1 MSTDTSI
8 RVMNCSNCGDIVKEG
23 INFCPY
29 CGKKVDMDRLIIKKI
44 DKCKDNRSPSV
55 GLTEKEL
62 ILPKKRSNKK
72 NPILAAFLSFIIPG
86 AGQMYEQEIRKG
98 IIYLIIS
105 IVVPTMALG
114 LLYENKNMYIAI
126 FAFLI
131 LIAYL
136 IFNIYIIVEAYR
148 IAKLTTIQS

>member
-1 MSTDTSI
+1 M
-8 RVMNCSNCGDIVKEG
+8 
-23 INFCPY
+23 
-29 CGKKVDMDRLIIKKI
+29 
-44 DKCKDNRSPSV
+44 
-55 GLTEKEL
+55 
-62 ILPKKRSNKK
+62 LPKKRSNKK

-114 LLYENKNMYIAI
+114 LLYENKNMFIAI
-126 FAFLI
+126 FAYLI

-148 IAKLTTIQS
+148 TAKLPTIQS

>member
-1 MSTDTSI
+1 MY
-8 RVMNCSNCGDIVKEG
+8 CSNCGEIIKEG
-23 INFCPY
+23 INFCPS
-29 CGKKVDMDRLIIKKI
+29 CGKKVDMYRLISKEI
-44 DKCKDNRSPSV
+44 DKGKDEGSPSV

-62 ILPKKRSNKK
+62 IIPKEGSNIKI
-72 NPILAAFLSFIIPG
+72 PILAAFLSFIIPG
-86 AGQMYEQEIRKG
+86 AGQMYNQEIRKG

-105 IVVPTMALG
+105 IVVPIMALG

-126 FAFLI
+126 FANLI

-136 IFNIYIIVEAYR
+136 IFYIYIIVEAYR

>member
-1 MSTDTSI
+1 M
-8 RVMNCSNCGDIVKEG
+8 DI
-23 INFCPY
+23 
-29 CGKKVDMDRLIIKKI
+29 DRLIIKKI
-44 DKCKDNRSPSV
+44 DKAKDNRSPSV

-62 ILPKKRSNKK
+62 TPPKKRSNKK

-86 AGQMYEQEIRKG
+86 AGQIYEQEIKKG

-105 IVVPTMALG
+105 IVVPTLALG

-136 IFNIYIIVEAYR
+136 IFNIYVTVEAYR
-148 IAKLTTIQS
+148 IAKLTTVKS

>member
-1 MSTDTSI
+1 MSEDTLI
-8 RVMNCSNCGDIVKEG
+8 RVMNCSNCGEIVKEG

-29 CGKKVDMDRLIIKKI
+29 CSRKVDMDRLIIKEI
-44 DKCKDNRSPSV
+44 DKGKDNRSPSV

-62 ILPKKRSNKK
+62 ILPKKRSRKK

-86 AGQMYEQEIRKG
+86 AGQMYGQEIRKG

-148 IAKLTTIQS
+148 IAKLTTIKS

>member
-1 MSTDTSI
+1 
-8 RVMNCSNCGDIVKEG
+8 MNCSNWGEIVKEG
-23 INFCPY
+23 IKFCPY
-29 CGKKVDMDRLIIKKI
+29 CGKKVNIDRLIIKEI
-44 DKCKDNRSPSV
+44 DKRKNNRSPLV

-62 ILPKKRSNKK
+62 LLPKKRSNK

-86 AGQMYEQEIRKG
+86 AGQIYEQEIRKG
-98 IIYLIIS
+98 IIYFIIS
-105 IVVPTMALG
+105 IVVPTMALV
-114 LLYENKNMYIAI
+114 LLYENKNIYIAI